1 MAKYNLRDLPKQKF
15 DDDDQW
21 LMSSQA
27 RKTKTSYPCKGC
39 ELVFTNEKAA
49 ILHQTGC
56 MTVKVDLSR
65 QGSFFNGH
73 FSENQ
78 IQQNNAEKILPL
90 SQPLGELRERIENE
104 SNVSS
109 ANIGLEENDVS
120 ENNIHTQCYRYCV
133 HPSPHFM

>member
-49 ILHQTGC
+49 LLHQTGC
-56 MTVKVDLSR
+56 VTVKVDLSR

-73 FSENQ
+73 FSVREN
-78 IQQNNAEKILPL
+78 
-90 SQPLGELRERIENE
+90 LRNQYMKK
-104 SNVSS
+104 V
-109 ANIGLEENDVS
+109 
-120 ENNIHTQCYRYCV
+120 T
-133 HPSPHFM
+133 